1 MDDVKA
7 KITELL
13 RREGP
18 QPIYRIAKALG
29 STYGAAQW
37 HVSYLEREGVV
48 KTYKVNGKR
57 YVALAST
64 DMLSALR
71 VKDVLKGIE
80 QILASLGAEPDAAE
94 AIKELRRKDPGL
106 AELLKA
112 MADHYLARRARP
124 EGHKI

>member
-29 STYGAAQW
+29 LTYGAAQW
-37 HVSYLEREGVV
+37 HVTYLEREGAV

-57 YVALAST
+57 YVALSST
-64 DMLSALR
+64 DMLSVLR
-71 VKDVLKGIE
+71 VEDVLKGVF
-80 QILASLGAEPDAAE
+80 ASLGVKPDAAVSE
-94 AIKELRRKDPGL
+94 ALKVLERRDSRL

-112 MADHYLARRARP
+112 MADYLL
-124 EGHKI
+124 EQLQ